1 MAGLCSNEHVTDE
14 IHKVVGISPTKLC
27 VHKRKII
34 VYYKEYNK
42 QLAASEKTVQRRHV
56 KKQVRAHLMGKNEMN
71 NARHKTE
78 KMKPKESVIKPTTIK
93 KSHR

>member
-1 MAGLCSNEHVTDE
+1 M
-14 IHKVVGISPTKLC
+14 
-27 VHKRKII
+27 
-34 VYYKEYNK
+34 
-42 QLAASEKTVQRRHV
+42 

-93 KSHR
+93 KSHRCGNCGIVGHTKLQCTEPATIIEKSHSIVSINNMAKLFK

>member
-1 MAGLCSNEHVTDE
+1 MEGLCSNEHFTDE

-42 QLAASEKTVQRRHV
+42 QLAASEK
-56 KKQVRAHLMGKNEMN
+56 LF
-71 NARHKTE
+71 
-78 KMKPKESVIKPTTIK
+78 KEDV
-93 KSHR
+93 